1 MALTGG
7 RRMKSK
13 PKDNKLVKLHCY
25 DWSKYEVIGKFIPYK
40 DQKQKK
46 GSRFCSLNKNGEF
59 ESDRESWAD
68 CERWEYIEE
77 ATND

>member
-1 MALTGG
+1 
-7 RRMKSK
+7 MKGK
-13 PKDNKLVKLHCY
+13 PKDNKLVKLHCF

-59 ESDRESWAD
+59 ESDRESWED

-77 ATND
+77 AAND